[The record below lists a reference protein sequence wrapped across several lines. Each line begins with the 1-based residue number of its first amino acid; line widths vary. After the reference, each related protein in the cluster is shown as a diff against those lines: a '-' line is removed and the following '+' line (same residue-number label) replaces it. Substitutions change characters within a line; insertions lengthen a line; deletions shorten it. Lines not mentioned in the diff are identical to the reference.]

1 MICLLINLIQ
11 TAKTKENPIAGLAS
25 ATGLAAQTVVA
36 PIVSVDDFTTT
47 KKNSKRRKKKKMNFK
62 LIKDPMNGERFQW
75 RFYDASVDVWFD
87 YGEAYDTIG
96 EAMLYKPSND
106 D

>member
-1 MICLLINLIQ
+1 MNL
-11 TAKTKENPIAGLAS
+11 
-25 ATGLAAQTVVA
+25 
-36 PIVSVDDFTTT
+36 
-47 KKNSKRRKKKKMNFK
+47 K

-75 RFYDASVDVWFD
+75 RFYDASVDLWFD

>member
-1 MICLLINLIQ
+1 MINLIQ

-25 ATGLAAQTVVA
+25 ATGLAAQMVVA
-36 PIVSVDDFTTT
+36 PIVSVDDFTTQ
-47 KKNSKRRKKKKMNFK
+47 KQESKQRKKKKMNLK

-75 RFYDASVDVWFD
+75 RFYDASVDMWFD
-87 YGEAYDTIG
+87 YGEAYDTIV

-106 D
+106 DLYNM